1 MLLNQARTA
10 AIVSEAKLDGLVA
23 TTPENLLYAT
33 GILNV
38 NASVLPRMVQAFAVI
53 PKDRLTAPS
62 VIMGVGD
69 ADQYLSAFSG
79 VGPLYCFGTFYREAP
94 DPKAL
99 DDTEHRLQRLTD
111 EATRYPTAGAAL
123 AAALKTTG
131 LASATIGLDEE
142 GIQTAVREEV
152 SAQLP
157 QVRFQNASALL
168 RRIRMVKTPGEIER
182 LERAQAAC
190 ENGIKAVAAMARAGV
205 TERDLVVAYQRGVA
219 ASGGRVTFALI
230 KIGRNAALG
239 QLPSDGKPLQK
250 GAHIWFDVGAQV
262 EGYHADLA
270 RILVL
275 GEPSQKL
282 RAYYAAALRG
292 EEQAFAV
299 TRPGMTAQQL
309 FNATVETVRQTGI
322 PHYRRHHVG
331 HGIGVEVYDPPVLN
345 PSTTTPIETG
355 MVVNIETPY
364 YELGWGAVHV
374 EDPYLVGPDGRNR
387 WLTTLP
393 RELIVV
399 EGGAR

>member
-1 MLLNQARTA
+1 MLLNQSRAA
-10 AIVSEAKLDGLVA
+10 AILAEAKLDGVIA

-38 NASVLPRMVQAFAVI
+38 NAFVLPRMVQAYAVM

-62 VIMGVGD
+62 VVMGVGD
-69 ADQYLSAFSG
+69 ADQYLSAFPG
-79 VGPLYCFGTFYREAP
+79 VGPLYCFGTFYREVP
-94 DPKAL
+94 DPDAL
-99 DDTEHRLQRLTD
+99 DDTEHRLQQLTD
-111 EATRYPTAGAAL
+111 EATRYTTAGAAL
-123 AAALKTTG
+123 AASIRASG
-131 LASATIGLDEE
+131 LAGSTIGLDEE
-142 GIQTAVREEV
+142 GIHAAVRDEI
-152 SAQLP
+152 ATQLP
-157 QVRFQNASALL
+157 QARFQNASALL

-182 LERAQAAC
+182 LERAQTAC
-190 ENGIKAVAAMARAGV
+190 ENGIKSVAAMARAGV
-205 TERDLVVAYQRGVA
+205 TERDLVAAYHTGVTP
-219 ASGGRVTFALI
+219 SGGRVTFALI

-239 QLPSDGKPLQK
+239 QLPSGGRRLEK
-250 GAHIWFDVGAQV
+250 GTHVWFDVGAQV

-282 RAYYAAALRG
+282 RNYYAAVLRG
-292 EEQAFAV
+292 EQQAFAV

-309 FNATVETVRQTGI
+309 FNATVETVRHAGI

-331 HGIGVEVYDPPVLN
+331 HGIGAEVYDPPVLN
-345 PSTTTPIETG
+345 ASTTIPIETG

-393 RELIVV
+393 RDLIIV
-399 EGGAR
+399 E